1 LGGAFLPFCPPKKR
15 KKKEYSTEKSL
26 VLKRNKSPKKTR
38 KFKNLAKIQH
48 NWPQHERCLR
58 FFYFHVLNTAKFG

>member
-1 LGGAFLPFCPPKKR
+1 ME
-15 KKKEYSTEKSL
+15 KKKIL
-26 VLKRNKSPKKTR
+26 LKILGLKKKQIAKMR

-58 FFYFHVLNTAKFG
+58 FFYFHILNTAKFG

>member
-1 LGGAFLPFCPPKKR
+1 MSDCNAKKIKW
-15 KKKEYSTEKSL
+15 KKKIL
-26 VLKRNKSPKKTR
+26 LKILGLKKKQIAKMR

-58 FFYFHVLNTAKFG
+58 FFYFHILNTAKFG